1 MGRKPIVC
9 LSPAVKAGLASA
21 NVREPGGKI
30 GFGAAIAMLQFARLV
45 IAAALAQG
53 AVMPLSAADPDRDFS
68 GRWSLDRNA
77 SDLRALSL
85 ETYESLAVEQNT
97 QIHCTA
103 IDARGASIQWTYFLN
118 GDESKYQI
126 GAESMNSVAKW
137 EGNALLIN
145 TLVSGPQSYAVMDR
159 WTLSRDHSQ
168 LTIQRQVSHDA
179 IQVEGRIIYGRLIA
193 GAAAPRP
200 DLPAAAAVPPPALA
214 KQPALA
220 TRPAVP
226 PPPQFI
232 VPSGTHIL
240 LSLSSTISTK
250 NSREGDRV
258 YLQTAMPVAEDGRIV
273 IPRGSYVQ
281 ATVTKTKPA
290 GRMSSKGEL
299 YLLFDSLT
307 LPNGVTRDFRARLTS
322 ADASKG
328 KVDSDEGKISGDTGK
343 DPHKAATDIG
353 IGSMGGVIVG
363 GAAGH
368 PITGLGAGAAA
379 GLAAVLLSKNQD
391 VVLPRGTSV
400 EMVLDRDLYYTAAE
414 LRH

>member
-1 MGRKPIVC
+1 
-9 LSPAVKAGLASA
+9 
-21 NVREPGGKI
+21 
-30 GFGAAIAMLQFARLV
+30 MLQFARLV
-45 IAAALAQG
+45 IGAILALG
-53 AVMPLSAADPDRDFS
+53 AVTPLSAADSDHDFS
-68 GRWSLDRNA
+68 GRWNLDRNA

-85 ETYESLAVEQNT
+85 ETYEFLAVEQNA

-118 GDESKYQI
+118 GDESKYQA

-137 EGNALLIN
+137 EGNALLVN
-145 TLVSGPQSYAVMDR
+145 TLVSGPQNYAVMDR
-159 WTLSRDHSQ
+159 WTLSRDRRQ
-168 LTIQRQVSHDA
+168 LTIQRQISHGV
-179 IQVEGRIIYGRLIA
+179 IQVEGRMVYGHLIVD
-193 GAAAPRP
+193 AATPRP
-200 DLPAAAAVPPPALA
+200 DLPVTAAAPKPALA
-214 KQPALA
+214 EQPVLTA
-220 TRPAVP
+220 RPAP
-226 PPPQFI
+226 PPPPLDFTI
-232 VPSGTHIL
+232 AAGTHIL
-240 LSLSSTISTK
+240 LSLTSSISTR
-250 NSREGDRV
+250 NSKEGDRV
-258 YLQTAMPVAEDGRIV
+258 YLQTAMPVAQNGRIV

-281 ATVTKTKPA
+281 GTVTKTKPA
-290 GRMSSKGEL
+290 GRLSSKGEL

-328 KVDSDEGKISGDTGK
+328 RVDSDEGKISGDTGK
-343 DPHKAATDIG
+343 DPHKVATGVG

-368 PITGLGAGAAA
+368 PVTGLGVGAAA

-391 VVLPRGTSV
+391 VVLQRGTSV

>member
-1 MGRKPIVC
+1 
-9 LSPAVKAGLASA
+9 
-21 NVREPGGKI
+21 
-30 GFGAAIAMLQFARLV
+30 MLQIARLV
-45 IAAALAQG
+45 TAAILALG
-53 AVMPLSAADPDRDFS
+53 AVTPLCAADSDRDFS
-68 GRWSLDRNA
+68 GRWNLDRNA

-85 ETYESLAVEQNT
+85 ETYEFLAVEQNS

-103 IDARGASIQWTYFLN
+103 ITARGASIQWTYSLN

-126 GAESMNSVAKW
+126 GAESMNSVVKW
-137 EGNALLIN
+137 EGAALLIN

-159 WTLSRDHSQ
+159 WTLSRDHRQ
-168 LTIQRQVSHDA
+168 LIILRQISHGA
-179 IQVEGRIIYGRLIA
+179 AEVEGRIVYGHLSA
-193 GAAAPRP
+193 EVGAPTPVPGMGAAPQP
-200 DLPAAAAVPPPALA
+200 LPAE
-214 KQPALA
+214 QPVLV
-220 TRPAVP
+220 TRPAAP
-226 PPPQFI
+226 PAPVELTIPA
-232 VPSGTHIL
+232 GTHIL
-240 LSLSSTISTK
+240 LSLTSSISTK
-250 NSREGDRV
+250 NSKEGDRV
-258 YLQTAMPVAEDGRIV
+258 YLQTAMPVAQDGRIV

-281 ATVTKTKPA
+281 GTVTKTKPA
-290 GRMSSKGEL
+290 GRLSSKGEL

-328 KVDSDEGKISGDTGK
+328 KVDSTEGKISGDSDK
-343 DPHKAATDIG
+343 DPHKVATGVG
-353 IGSMGGVIVG
+353 IGGMGGVIVG

-368 PITGLGAGAAA
+368 PVTGLGVGAAA

>member
-250 NSREGDRV
+250 DRK
-258 YLQTAMPVAEDGRIV
+258 
-273 IPRGSYVQ
+273 S
-281 ATVTKTKPA
+281 
-290 GRMSSKGEL
+290 
-299 YLLFDSLT
+299 
-307 LPNGVTRDFRARLTS
+307 
-322 ADASKG
+322 
-328 KVDSDEGKISGDTGK
+328 
-343 DPHKAATDIG
+343 
-353 IGSMGGVIVG
+353 
-363 GAAGH
+363 
-368 PITGLGAGAAA
+368 
-379 GLAAVLLSKNQD
+379 
-391 VVLPRGTSV
+391 VV
-400 EMVLDRDLYYTAAE
+400 
-414 LRH
+414 

>member
-1 MGRKPIVC
+1 
-9 LSPAVKAGLASA
+9 
-21 NVREPGGKI
+21 
-30 GFGAAIAMLQFARLV
+30 MLRIARLV
-45 IAAALAQG
+45 ITALLALGVVAQ
-53 AVMPLSAADPDRDFS
+53 LCAADGDRDFS
-68 GRWSLDRNA
+68 GRWDLDRNA

-85 ETYESLAVEQNT
+85 ETYEFLEVEQNT
-97 QIHCTA
+97 RIHCTA
-103 IDARGASIQWTYFLN
+103 IDARGAAIQWTYYLN

-137 EGNALLIN
+137 EGAALLIN
-145 TLVSGPQSYAVMDR
+145 TLVSGPQDYAVMDR
-159 WTLSRDHSQ
+159 WTLSRGRRQ
-168 LTIQRQVSHDA
+168 LTIERQISRGA
-179 IQVEGRIIYGRLIA
+179 IQAEGRMVYGHFSMDASAPLSNPPVM
-193 GAAAPRP
+193 AAVPK
-200 DLPAAAAVPPPALA
+200 PAAAGQPVLA
-214 KQPALA
+214 A
-220 TRPAVP
+220 RPAP
-226 PPPQFI
+226 PPPLDFTI
-232 VPSGTHIL
+232 PAGTHIL
-240 LSLSSTISTK
+240 LSLTSSISTK
-250 NSREGDRV
+250 NSKEGDRV
-258 YLQTAMPVAEDGRIV
+258 YLQTAVPVAQDGRVV

-281 ATVTKTKPA
+281 GTVTKTKPA
-290 GRMSSKGEL
+290 GRLSSKGEL

-328 KVDSDEGKISGDTGK
+328 KVDSDEGKISGDTAK
-343 DPHKAATDIG
+343 DPHQVGRDIG

>member
-1 MGRKPIVC
+1 
-9 LSPAVKAGLASA
+9 
-21 NVREPGGKI
+21 
-30 GFGAAIAMLQFARLV
+30 MLQFARLV
-45 IAAALAQG
+45 IAAILALG
-53 AVMPLSAADPDRDFS
+53 AVTPLSAADSDRDFS
-68 GRWSLDRNA
+68 GRWNLDRNA

-85 ETYESLAVEQNT
+85 ETYEFLAVGQNA

-118 GDESKYQI
+118 GDESKYQA

-137 EGNALLIN
+137 EGNALLVN
-145 TLVSGPQSYAVMDR
+145 TLVSGPQNYAVMDR
-159 WTLSRDHSQ
+159 WTLSGDRRQ
-168 LTIQRQVSHDA
+168 LTIQRQISHGV
-179 IQVEGRIIYGRLIA
+179 IQVEGRMVYGHTIVD
-193 GAAAPRP
+193 AATPRP
-200 DLPAAAAVPPPALA
+200 DLPVTAAGPKPALA
-214 KQPALA
+214 EQPVLTA
-220 TRPAVP
+220 RPAP
-226 PPPQFI
+226 PPPPLDFTI
-232 VPSGTHIL
+232 AAGTHIL
-240 LSLSSTISTK
+240 LSLTSSISTK
-250 NSREGDRV
+250 NSKEGDRV
-258 YLQTAMPVAEDGRIV
+258 YLQTAMPVAQNGRIV

-281 ATVTKTKPA
+281 GTVTKTKPA
-290 GRMSSKGEL
+290 GRLSSKGEL

-328 KVDSDEGKISGDTGK
+328 RVDSDEGKISGDTSK
-343 DPHKAATDIG
+343 DPHKVATGGG

-368 PITGLGAGAAA
+368 PVTGLGVGAAA

-391 VVLPRGTSV
+391 VVLQRGTSV

>member
-1 MGRKPIVC
+1 
-9 LSPAVKAGLASA
+9 
-21 NVREPGGKI
+21 
-30 GFGAAIAMLQFARLV
+30 MLRIARLV
-45 IAAALAQG
+45 ITALLALGVVAQ
-53 AVMPLSAADPDRDFS
+53 LCAADGDRDFS
-68 GRWSLDRNA
+68 GRWDLDRNA
-77 SDLRALSL
+77 SDLRALPV
-85 ETYESLAVEQNT
+85 ETYEFLEVEQST

-118 GDESKYQI
+118 GGESQYRI

-137 EGNALLIN
+137 EGDALLIN
-145 TLVSGPQSYAVMDR
+145 TLVSGLQNYAVMDR
-159 WTLSRDHSQ
+159 WTLSRDRRQ
-168 LTIQRQVSHDA
+168 LTIQRQISRGA
-179 IQVEGRIIYGRLIA
+179 IQAEGRMVYGHFAVAA
-193 GAAAPRP
+193 GAPPPAGPAALAAAPKP
-200 DLPAAAAVPPPALA
+200 SPAE
-214 KQPALA
+214 QPVLA
-220 TRPAVP
+220 TRPAAP
-226 PPPQFI
+226 PALLDSTIPA
-232 VPSGTHIL
+232 GTHIL
-240 LSLSSTISTK
+240 LSLTSSISTR
-250 NSREGDRV
+250 NSKEGDRV
-258 YLQTAMPVAEDGRIV
+258 YLQTAVPVAQDGRVV

-281 ATVTKTKPA
+281 GTVTKTKPA
-290 GRMSSKGEL
+290 GRLSSKGEL

-343 DPHKAATDIG
+343 DPRKVGRDVG

-368 PITGLGAGAAA
+368 PITGLGVGAAA